1 LSKPPNDWRFFLERA
16 AGPECVASPDRA
28 ADPLLGGNAGSHSH
42 LGVLGLPSTTR
53 KEHLMTTP
61 KLSALN
67 VVSNRERYGSVV
79 GQPAPER
86 ALRLGKAVKLIIAAD
101 GEVSEGELS
110 AFADL
115 ATMFGATELF
125 SQLVAFDPRSTTLQD
140 CLQGLDNDALA
151 RRMIYDAIKISSVD
165 GYAAQEREA
174 VTRAAQIMGIDG
186 ATVTLIEGLV
196 EAERGLASIRAKL
209 LAEK

>member
-1 LSKPPNDWRFFLERA
+1 
-16 AGPECVASPDRA
+16 
-28 ADPLLGGNAGSHSH
+28 
-42 LGVLGLPSTTR
+42 
-53 KEHLMTTP
+53 MTTP
-61 KLSALN
+61 TPSALN

-101 GEVSEGELS
+101 GNVSEAELA

-115 ATMFGATELF
+115 ATMFGATEMF
-125 SQLVAFDPRSTTLQD
+125 SQLVAFDPRSTTLED
-140 CLQGLDNDALA
+140 CLRGLDNDALA

-174 VTRAAQIMGIDG
+174 VRSAARIMGIDG
-186 ATVTLIEGLV
+186 ATVTLLEGLV
-196 EAERGLASIRAKL
+196 EAERGLAGIRAAL

>member
-1 LSKPPNDWRFFLERA
+1 
-16 AGPECVASPDRA
+16 
-28 ADPLLGGNAGSHSH
+28 
-42 LGVLGLPSTTR
+42 
-53 KEHLMTTP
+53 MTTP
-61 KLSALN
+61 TLSALN

-86 ALRLGKAVKLIIAAD
+86 ALRLGKAIKLIIAAD
-101 GEVSEGELS
+101 GEVSEGELL

-115 ATMFGATELF
+115 ATLFGATEMF
-125 SQLVAFDPRSTTLQD
+125 SQLVAFDPRSTTLQE

-174 VTRAAQIMGIDG
+174 VSRAAQIMGIDG

-209 LAEK
+209 LGEK

>member
-1 LSKPPNDWRFFLERA
+1 
-16 AGPECVASPDRA
+16 
-28 ADPLLGGNAGSHSH
+28 
-42 LGVLGLPSTTR
+42 
-53 KEHLMTTP
+53 MTTP

-86 ALRLGKAVKLIIAAD
+86 ALRLGKAIKLIIAAD
-101 GEVSEGELS
+101 GEVSERELA

-115 ATMFGATELF
+115 ATMFGATEMF
-125 SQLVAFDPRSTTLQD
+125 SQLVAFDPRSTTLKD

-165 GYAAQEREA
+165 GYAAPEREA

-196 EAERGLASIRAKL
+196 EAERGLASIRTQL
-209 LAEK
+209 LGEK

>member
-1 LSKPPNDWRFFLERA
+1 
-16 AGPECVASPDRA
+16 
-28 ADPLLGGNAGSHSH
+28 
-42 LGVLGLPSTTR
+42 
-53 KEHLMTTP
+53 MTTP

-86 ALRLGKAVKLIIAAD
+86 ALRLGKAIKLIIAAD
-101 GEVSEGELS
+101 GELSEGELS

-115 ATMFGATELF
+115 ATMFGATEQF
-125 SQLVAFDPRSTTLQD
+125 SQLVAFDPRSTTLKD

-174 VTRAAQIMGIDG
+174 VSRAAQIMGIDG

>member
-1 LSKPPNDWRFFLERA
+1 
-16 AGPECVASPDRA
+16 
-28 ADPLLGGNAGSHSH
+28 
-42 LGVLGLPSTTR
+42 
-53 KEHLMTTP
+53 MTTP

-86 ALRLGKAVKLIIAAD
+86 ALRLGKAIKLIIAAD
-101 GEVSEGELS
+101 ADVSEAELS

-125 SQLVAFDPRSTTLQD
+125 PQLVAFDPRSTTLKD
-140 CLQGLDNDALA
+140 CLQGLDNDALS

-165 GYAAQEREA
+165 GYAAQERAA
-174 VTRAAQIMGIDG
+174 VSRAAQIMGIDG

-196 EAERGLASIRAKL
+196 EAERGLASIRARL

>member
-1 LSKPPNDWRFFLERA
+1 
-16 AGPECVASPDRA
+16 
-28 ADPLLGGNAGSHSH
+28 
-42 LGVLGLPSTTR
+42 
-53 KEHLMTTP
+53 MTTP
-61 KLSALN
+61 RLSALN

-86 ALRLGKAVKLIIAAD
+86 ALRIGKAIKLIIAAD

-115 ATMFGATELF
+115 ATMFGANEELF

-140 CLQGLDNDALA
+140 CLQGLGNDALS

-165 GYAAQEREA
+165 GYHAREREA
-174 VTRAAQIMGIDG
+174 VRSAAQIMGIDG
-186 ATVTLIEGLV
+186 ATVTLLEGLV
-196 EAERGLASIRAKL
+196 EAERGLAGIRARL
-209 LAEK
+209 LGER

>member
-1 LSKPPNDWRFFLERA
+1 
-16 AGPECVASPDRA
+16 
-28 ADPLLGGNAGSHSH
+28 
-42 LGVLGLPSTTR
+42 
-53 KEHLMTTP
+53 MTTP

-86 ALRLGKAVKLIIAAD
+86 ALRLGKAIKLIIAAD
-101 GEVSEGELS
+101 GEVSGGELS

-115 ATMFGATELF
+115 ATMFGATEMF
-125 SQLVAFDPRSTTLQD
+125 PQLVAFDPRSTTLQD
-140 CLQGLDNDALA
+140 CLQGLDNDALS

-174 VTRAAQIMGIDG
+174 VRRAAQIMGIDG

-196 EAERGLASIRAKL
+196 EAERGLAGIRAKL

>member
-1 LSKPPNDWRFFLERA
+1 
-16 AGPECVASPDRA
+16 
-28 ADPLLGGNAGSHSH
+28 
-42 LGVLGLPSTTR
+42 
-53 KEHLMTTP
+53 MTTP

-101 GEVSEGELS
+101 GELSEGELS

-125 SQLVAFDPRSTTLQD
+125 SQLVAFDPRSTTLKD

-165 GYAAQEREA
+165 GYAAQERQA
-174 VTRAAQIMGIDG
+174 VTRAAQFMGIDG

-209 LAEK
+209 LADK